1 MATKELEKVG
11 TAVVAAI
18 RSGAISWDE
27 LMDALAPEVPSA
39 DDAAVAPLTPITQ
52 DHRDA
57 IATLESIY
65 GSVAPESRRTLDTQ
79 ELRDLHEER
88 AVLKTVE
95 TMAKDRGN
103 QIRTYILN
111 HADIL
116 AEQDGLDKTAAREKD
131 GHYATARRIPIDGTT
146 SDWSVEPRDGSASLD
161 VNILKALAESD
172 EVDGFTHDDYIA
184 MTKQTRV
191 FDETKAM
198 KVLADRPELVEVIK
212 RATVRGKPSVTVTVR
227 ARKA

>member
-1 MATKELEKVG
+1 MVTKELEKV
-11 TAVVAAI
+11 ASDIVAAI
-18 RSGAISWDE
+18 RNGSISWNE
-27 LMDALAPEVPSA
+27 LLNALMTATPSS
-39 DDAAVAPLTPITQ
+39 DDVVVAPLTPITQ

-57 IATLESIY
+57 IATLESVY
-65 GSVAPESRRTLDTQ
+65 GTVAPESRRTLDTQ
-79 ELRDLHEER
+79 ELAALHEER
-88 AVLKTVE
+88 SVLKTVE

-131 GHYATARRIPIDGTT
+131 GHYAAARRIPIDNTT
-146 SDWSVEPRDGSASLD
+146 SDWSVEPRDGAASLD
-161 VNILKALAESD
+161 VNILKALADSD
-172 EVDGFTHDDYIA
+172 EADGFSHDDYIA

-227 ARKA
+227 ARKS